1 MTRQL
6 LRYMPVFPAGNNQ
19 LKFTKKNLLNGLKI
33 LARHK
38 LIEPMVSN
46 LLLLNET
53 FIISGGC
60 KTIDTAKKVFVSNV
74 SEL

>member
-1 MTRQL
+1 MTRRM

-46 LLLLNET
+46 LLLPNET

-60 KTIDTAKKVFVSNV
+60 KTIDTPRNLYSEVSA
-74 SEL
+74 